1 MPLFKRACVVLFL
14 ISVSACSNS
23 PSSPT
28 SSVPVTVSPTLVIT
42 PPSVL
47 DAGASV
53 AFIVTAANLPAGNMT
68 QTLVV
73 SDGAGA
79 TETFVPAGNFAT
91 MTFIYPVAGAYTVTG
106 TFTDAVGNTESAS
119 ISVTVH

>member
-47 DAGASV
+47 ERWSV
-53 AFIVTAANLPAGNMT
+53 GSVYRHGSKSTRRKYDSDPRRERRSR
-68 QTLVV
+68 
-73 SDGAGA
+73 SDGD
-79 TETFVPAGNFAT
+79 FCPRR
-91 MTFIYPVAGAYTVTG
+91 
-106 TFTDAVGNTESAS
+106 
-119 ISVTVH
+119 